1 MDQLIPIISMI
12 AVILLF
18 AFWLWMF
25 RDMTNNNRLPSR
37 SNTAFNWPPVSKFDW
52 MFTLVFLNV
61 FGAVY
66 YYVVEY
72 KNKSG

>member
-1 MDQLIPIISMI
+1 
-12 AVILLF
+12 
-18 AFWLWMF
+18 
-25 RDMTNNNRLPSR
+25 MTNNNRLPSR